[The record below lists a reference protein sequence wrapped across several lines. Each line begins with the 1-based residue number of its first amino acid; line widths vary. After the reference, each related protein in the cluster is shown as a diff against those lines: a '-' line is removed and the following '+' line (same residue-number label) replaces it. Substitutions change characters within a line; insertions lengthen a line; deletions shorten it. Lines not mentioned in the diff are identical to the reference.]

1 MIYSLAITITA
12 AVLLLALVGLG
23 VVLFRRAVG
32 AEGVRSM
39 AHWRWYPSPLG
50 LLLLLPIAGLLV
62 LRLLPALLLLPIILP
77 FLFRSRRF
85 IRPLLFVWNLGRSG
99 GAHHDP
105 DDEAFDAQ
113 YRPVD
118 DE

>member
-12 AVLLLALVGLG
+12 AVLLLALVGFG
-23 VVLFRRAVG
+23 VVLCRRAVG
-32 AEGVRSM
+32 AEGVRSL

-50 LLLLLPIAGLLV
+50 LLILVPIAGLLV

-99 GAHHDP
+99 HVN
-105 DDEAFDAQ
+105 DDTDDGAFDAQ